1 MKRVVFERSC
11 LFADEETGFEDHK
24 LRNVGKVI
32 VSEKKDRFNSYI
44 GNRELRPGV
53 IEVLDLLSVSGFNLA
68 VVSDIGV
75 RETKAKLEQT
85 MIDHYFDKCMS
96 SRSAEVHLREFVDSG
111 APEDFLILVC
121 RSGEII
127 EIARKVQIPTIRIL
141 GGEITDKGRATLAA
155 ENIDQADDVVFQ
167 AEVFDEITKTIRSRK
182 QCRLIGIDGIELV
195 GKTYFSRNLASFLD
209 VYGMKTNVIRLSDF
223 KSPIEVTY
231 KGEDEVEAFY
241 FHAFNYNKLLNEI
254 VLPFLT
260 DGSLDV
266 VLTSFNDES
275 SRYGKDMHYKIEPGG
290 IMILVGELMLREP
303 LIDHFDCMIFL
314 YMDEQEAMHR
324 ALVRDLFLGEETKE
338 AEFKNKRIPAQ
349 KMYMSRHLPTEKSD
363 YAIDNSNHRR
373 PLILRDPGETST
385 RTDQAHG

>member
-32 VSEKKDRFNSYI
+32 VYEKKDRFNSYI

-127 EIARKVQIPTIRIL
+127 EIARKVQINNDPRRRNYRQGTPCWRW
-141 GGEITDKGRATLAA
+141 
-155 ENIDQADDVVFQ
+155 
-167 AEVFDEITKTIRSRK
+167 KTSISR
-182 QCRLIGIDGIELV
+182 
-195 GKTYFSRNLASFLD
+195 
-209 VYGMKTNVIRLSDF
+209 
-223 KSPIEVTY
+223 
-231 KGEDEVEAFY
+231 
-241 FHAFNYNKLLNEI
+241 
-254 VLPFLT
+254 
-260 DGSLDV
+260 
-266 VLTSFNDES
+266 
-275 SRYGKDMHYKIEPGG
+275 
-290 IMILVGELMLREP
+290 
-303 LIDHFDCMIFL
+303 
-314 YMDEQEAMHR
+314 
-324 ALVRDLFLGEETKE
+324 
-338 AEFKNKRIPAQ
+338 
-349 KMYMSRHLPTEKSD
+349 
-363 YAIDNSNHRR
+363 
-373 PLILRDPGETST
+373 
-385 RTDQAHG
+385 